1 MKSSLLSKE
10 KRTDFLIIR
19 SPKIVILTTKEF
31 SYLYGSRREKR
42 KIKSREICYNKNR
55 KANRLNMLFRDR
67 RNFLSEEGELFMIKA
82 YIDIQSFLMEAE
94 RNFHYFDFADLCKQL
109 REKHGV
115 EKFFFVGNYRNRL
128 VKLVVAYAQ
137 AHETHFNAQELDSYI
152 EYDKYGYDE
161 GTLITELAKDFFCQD
176 QLNDNEYI
184 VATNSSA
191 SLSMIYF
198 MLQNSGNL
206 KVLMPKNHLGYE
218 KIAKVFPM
226 IEDIDLAIDKISL
239 LDKICIKE
247 LRDML
252 TWAEERQMNPTR
264 MVIINQLQKFSRI
277 DPAMTS
283 FFLNTF
289 VKKQYLREDKHEGEG
304 EDGRTYFSVHIV
316 NRDALTKL
324 VGDGDEDD

>member
-1 MKSSLLSKE
+1 
-10 KRTDFLIIR
+10 
-19 SPKIVILTTKEF
+19 
-31 SYLYGSRREKR
+31 
-42 KIKSREICYNKNR
+42 
-55 KANRLNMLFRDR
+55 
-67 RNFLSEEGELFMIKA
+67 MIKA

-94 RNFHYFDFADLCKQL
+94 RNFHYFDFANLCKQL

-324 VGDGDEDD
+324 VGEGDEDD